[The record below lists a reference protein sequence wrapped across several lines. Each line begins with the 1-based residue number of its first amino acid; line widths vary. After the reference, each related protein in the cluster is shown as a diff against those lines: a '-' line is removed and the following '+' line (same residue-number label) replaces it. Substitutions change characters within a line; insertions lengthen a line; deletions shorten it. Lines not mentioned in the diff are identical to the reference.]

1 MARYCGELSAAG
13 NALSLFSSH
22 GIIVPMTPADRQT
35 RLAQELL
42 RFEDPQE
49 RLSFVQDRIRRKP
62 PLPDAL
68 RTEEN
73 LVKGCLTKVWLF
85 PSLSAGRCTF
95 EVDSESPMVRSLAA
109 LIAEPFSD
117 STPQEVLEFQCRI
130 LEESGL
136 QKRITPTR
144 LHGLAQLEGAIRCF
158 ARSCVPSCKP

>member
-1 MARYCGELSAAG
+1 
-13 NALSLFSSH
+13 
-22 GIIVPMTPADRQT
+22 MTPADRQT

-49 RLSFVQDRIRRKP
+49 RLSFVQDRVRRKP

-73 LVKGCLTKVWLF
+73 RVKGCLTKVWLA
-85 PSLSAGRCTF
+85 PSLSSDRCTF

-109 LIAEPFSD
+109 LIAEPFSGA
-117 STPQEVLEFQCRI
+117 TPREVLEFECRI

-136 QKRITPTR
+136 LKRITPTR
-144 LHGLAQLEGAIRCF
+144 LHGLAQLEGAIRSF
-158 ARSCVPSCKP
+158 ARSCLSHSQPCI